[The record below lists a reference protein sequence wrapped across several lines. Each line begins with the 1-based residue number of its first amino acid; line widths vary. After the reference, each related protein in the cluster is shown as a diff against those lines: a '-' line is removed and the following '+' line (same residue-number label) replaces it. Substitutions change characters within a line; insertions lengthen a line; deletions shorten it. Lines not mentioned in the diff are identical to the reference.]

1 MGKKKKFVIED
12 LEIQNYAAEGKCI
25 ARYNDKV
32 VFVEGVVPGDVADV
46 FIFKSKKGWAEGRV
60 NSISKLSENRVD
72 AFCENFGICGGCK
85 WQMLPYE
92 LQLQYKNQQVKDQL
106 ERIGRVE
113 VENYLPIRGASENR
127 WYRNKLEFTFSNKQ
141 YLSDKDLKAGIPFEK
156 NVLGFHAPRMFDKVI
171 DIETCYLQPSPSN
184 EIKNFVRNYASQNGL
199 TYYDIRMH
207 TGLLRTI
214 MIRVSSVGQTLVNIV
229 FGENNPEQIMPL
241 LEALK
246 TNFDITSFHYTINVK
261 MNDSIYDQ
269 EIILYSGKKTI
280 EERLENFQFEIS
292 PKSFFQ
298 TNTKQAEQL
307 YQITREFAEC
317 KENDVIYDLYCG
329 TGSIGIF
336 LSHGVKKII
345 GVDSVEDAIE
355 DAKINAQKNNL
366 DNSFFFAG
374 DVIKVCNDAFF
385 EAQGKPDVVII
396 DPPRAGCHESLL
408 QKLLEISAPK
418 IVYVSCNPAT
428 QARDLQLLSSKYR
441 IAKSQ
446 AVDMFPH
453 THHVENVVQLILK

>member
-1 MGKKKKFVIED
+1 MGKKKKFVIEN

-46 FIFKSKKGWAEGRV
+46 FVFKSKKGWVEARV

-72 AFCENFGICGGCK
+72 AFCENFGVCGGCK
-85 WQMLPYE
+85 WQMLPYK

-106 ERIGRVE
+106 ERIGQVQVE
-113 VENYLPIRGASENR
+113 HYLPIRGAHEIK

-184 EIKNFVRNYASQNGL
+184 EIKNFVREYALQNKL

-207 TGLLRTI
+207 TGLLRTM
-214 MIRVSSVGQTLVNIV
+214 MIRVSSLGQTLVNIV
-229 FGENNPEQIMPL
+229 FGENDPEQIMPL
-241 LEALK
+241 LEAMK
-246 TNFDITSFHYTINVK
+246 ANFDITSFHYTINTK

-269 EIILYSGKKTI
+269 EIILYHGKKTI
-280 EERLENFQFEIS
+280 EEKLENFQFEIS

-329 TGSIGIF
+329 TGSIGVF
-336 LSHGVKKII
+336 LSNGVKKII

-355 DAKINAQKNNL
+355 DAKINAQKNKIENA
-366 DNSFFFAG
+366 FFYAG
-374 DVIKVCNDAFF
+374 DVIKICNDSFF
-385 EAQGKPDVVII
+385 ETHGKPDVVII

-408 QKLLEISAPK
+408 QKLIAISAPK

-428 QARDLQLLSSKYR
+428 QARDLQLLNTKYR